1 MSRSVTGIHPEAA
14 IAPSEC
20 LKLLRIVGRLPC
32 ARKRRS
38 TYRLTGV
45 RSQGAEQTFKKS
57 AWGLYRATLTV
68 RVLPAAAI
76 RRVRFSTSRTVTGHI
91 WFGVDSVG
99 SSQSASKSM
108 LEL

>member
-45 RSQGAEQTFKKS
+45 RSQGAEQTFGKS
-57 AWGLYRATLTV
+57 AWGLYRGHADRSRIAGGGHPSRPLQYCANGYRPHLV
-68 RVLPAAAI
+68 RSRFGRIVAI
-76 RRVRFSTSRTVTGHI
+76 G
-91 WFGVDSVG
+91 
-99 SSQSASKSM
+99 
-108 LEL
+108 LEIDA